1 MGRVFR
7 TIVFA
12 LAAAAL
18 PCAAAAAPAAAA
30 PTSAAPVPQ
39 APPRG
44 EPPATAPSRVAGPC
58 PVTGLKPCVIE
69 LHGPGAPSA
78 SPSCL
83 AEPWSRFVKLV
94 QPNKFSDSNKDGWY
108 EAVLEVSL
116 DPAKDCG
123 CATFHISYD
132 APPYFFTVNI
142 GDSPTNDG
150 YGGDAGTTLDAAEM
164 QILGSHLAVF
174 TSGRPRGG
182 TSPIELLYESDLP
195 PLAGR
200 SIDLEVCDQTL
211 GFTLPPGKGNP
222 EPMRW
227 RLQTV
232 YLGLLYSLARAP
244 APGSTDEKS
253 VPGGNQIYAA
263 FNRVIHVK
271 DGAASHGRVGSGVK
285 RVEISLSP

>member
-7 TIVFA
+7 TIVLA

-18 PCAAAAAPAAAA
+18 PCGAVGAAAASPEA
-30 PTSAAPVPQ
+30 VDL
-39 APPRG
+39 PR
-44 EPPATAPSRVAGPC
+44 PPARGKSAGSGPSRVSGPC
-58 PVTGLKPCVIE
+58 PVTGVKPCVID
-69 LHGPGAPSA
+69 LHGPRAPSVSA
-78 SPSCL
+78 SCL
-83 AEPWSRFVKLV
+83 AEPWSRFLKLV
-94 QPNKFSDSNKDGWY
+94 QPNKFSDENKDGWY
-108 EAVLEVSL
+108 ETVLEITL

-123 CATFHISYD
+123 CAAFRVFYGAH
-132 APPYFFTVNI
+132 PHFFTVNI

-164 QILGSHLAVF
+164 QILGSHLGVF

-182 TSPIELLYESDLP
+182 NSAIDLLYESDLP

-200 SIDLEVCDQTL
+200 SIKLEVCDQTL

-222 EPMRW
+222 QPMRW

-232 YLGLLYSLARAP
+232 NQGLLYSLARAP
-244 APGSTDEKS
+244 EPGSSEETP

-271 DGAASHGRVGSGVK
+271 DGLASHNRVGSGVQ

>member
-1 MGRVFR
+1 MGRAFR
-7 TIVFA
+7 TIVLA

-18 PCAAAAAPAAAA
+18 SCGFVRAANAAPGGA
-30 PTSAAPVPQ
+30 
-39 APPRG
+39 
-44 EPPATAPSRVAGPC
+44 APSRAPARGKTPGTVPSPVSGPC
-58 PVTGLKPCVIE
+58 PVTGAKPCLIE
-69 LHGPGAPSA
+69 LHGPHAPSA

-83 AEPWSRFVKLV
+83 SEPWSRFVKLV
-94 QPNKFSDSNKDGWY
+94 QPKKFSDANKDGWY
-108 EAVLEVSL
+108 EAVLEITL

-195 PLAGR
+195 PLVGR
-200 SIDLEVCDQTL
+200 SIDLEICDQTL

-232 YLGLLYSLARAP
+232 DLGLLYSLARAP
-244 APGSTDEKS
+244 APGSPEKKPA
-253 VPGGNQIYAA
+253 PGGNQIYAA

-271 DGAASHGRVGSGVK
+271 DGAASHGRIGSGVK

>member
-1 MGRVFR
+1 M
-7 TIVFA
+7 A
-12 LAAAAL
+12 
-18 PCAAAAAPAAAA
+18 
-30 PTSAAPVPQ
+30 SA
-39 APPRG
+39 R
-44 EPPATAPSRVAGPC
+44 
-58 PVTGLKPCVIE
+58 PCVID
-69 LHGPGAPSA
+69 LHGPHAPSA
-78 SPSCL
+78 SPSCRS
-83 AEPWSRFVKLV
+83 APWSRFVKLV
-94 QPNKFSDSNKDGWY
+94 QRKEFSDANKDGWY
-108 EAVLEVSL
+108 EAVIEITL

-123 CATFHISYD
+123 CATFRIFYD
-132 APPYFFTVNI
+132 APPEFFTVNI

-182 TSPIELLYESDLP
+182 TSPIEMLYESDLP

-211 GFTLPPGKGNP
+211 GFTLPAGRGNP
-222 EPMRW
+222 APLRW

-232 YLGLLYSLARAP
+232 NLGLLYSLARAP
-244 APGSTDEKS
+244 APGTSGDAPA
-253 VPGGNQIYAA
+253 PGGNQIYAA

-271 DGAASHGRVGSGVK
+271 DGPASHNRVGSGVR